1 MPSSSFDCVKKSDV
15 DKLGKVIA
23 QYQRMSKAGTV
34 RKAARGA
41 GGTLCNNM
49 ASMIKG
55 EPTLRDYH
63 SLADSLRVWQDE
75 GNVHVGLH
83 PDHPMIQQAEAMHQN
98 FPVSD
103 AAMDL
108 AKQSGEIEDEFIARL
123 QNESR
128 AWYQKFLGMRG
139 ALG

>member
-83 PDHPMIQQAEAMHQN
+83 PDHPMIQQAEAM
-98 FPVSD
+98 
-103 AAMDL
+103 DL

-128 AWYQKFLGMRG
+128 AWYQKFLGMKG